1 MEPIENNVQQE
12 ILSME
17 QRLTDME
24 EKIDSI
30 DTKLTQVV
38 DAILGNPLTKA
49 GGFINDI
56 EVMKEE
62 IKDLK
67 RRVIDT
73 EEFRKRIAWTVGIIV
88 MLALVVQYLINVYT
102 NIKR

>member
-1 MEPIENNVQQE
+1 MDTKFQQE
-12 ILSME
+12 IHSME

-24 EKIDSI
+24 EKMTSI

-56 EVMKEE
+56 EVMKSE
-62 IKDLK
+62 IGDLK
-67 RRVIDT
+67 RRVIDN
-73 EEFRKRIAWTVGIIV
+73 EEFRKRIGWTVGIIV
-88 MLALVVQYLINVYT
+88 VMALVAQYLINVYT